1 MNQTFKYNGN
11 INHSTNDLKGGY
23 TGNNFSVLNV
33 YLNGQL
39 QYVKIQLLNTF
50 KDLHYVAK
58 LGSTAKDYDERQ
70 LANSLWIKCYNDH
83 GQYKP

>member
-11 INHSTNDLKGGY
+11 TNYSTKDLKGGY

-39 QYVKIQLLNTF
+39 QSVKIQLLNKF
-50 KDLHYVAK
+50 KDCHYVAK
-58 LGSTAKDYDERQ
+58 SGSTAKDYDER
-70 LANSLWIKCYNDH
+70 
-83 GQYKP
+83 